1 MGATDFMI
9 KAEEEQADKA
19 FRYAIAQARYEHGQ
33 DGYTGT
39 IAEKSTFIV
48 IECSGSDR
56 KKVAYAQSLIDKD
69 DSRLSDKW
77 GPAGAIKLKS
87 GWLFFGLASC

>member
-9 KAEEEQADKA
+9 RVAEGQADQA
-19 FRYAIAQARYEHGQ
+19 FRCAVAEAQNNHGHE
-33 DGYTGT
+33 GYTGT